1 MTTQLKP
8 VQRKPLSRQTIRVRL
23 ESDREMLA
31 AIVFLAGKLMAHND
45 DAWEETQAD
54 DPPEFAATSRLARG
68 AA

>member
-31 AIVFLAGKLMAHND
+31 AVIFLAGKLMSHND

-54 DPPEFAATSRLARG
+54 DPPEFAAASRLGR